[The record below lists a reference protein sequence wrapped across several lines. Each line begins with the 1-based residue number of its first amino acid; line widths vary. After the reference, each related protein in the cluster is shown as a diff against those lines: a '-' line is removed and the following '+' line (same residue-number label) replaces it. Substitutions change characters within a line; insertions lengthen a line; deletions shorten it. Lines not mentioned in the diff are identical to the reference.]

1 MADNGNKRDFSDVRL
16 SLAHTQKEKT
26 VEEMDVVN
34 DGLDA
39 VEREVMGL
47 LEVLVV

>member
-1 MADNGNKRDFSDVRL
+1 MVVRVEIKR
-16 SLAHTQKEKT
+16 AKEKA
-26 VEEMDVVN
+26 VENMEAVN